1 MPPLLTII
9 LSYQNKLFM
18 SALFLLVAVSI
29 AVAGF
34 FLTAFIWSVKSNQFE
49 DYKGA
54 SMRMLYD
61 DEVQKNIFQ

>member
-1 MPPLLTII
+1 
-9 LSYQNKLFM
+9 
-18 SALFLLVAVSI
+18 LLVTVSI

-49 DYKGA
+49 DNRGA

-61 DEVQKNIFQ
+61 DEVQKNIFK